1 MQVLILVTNNLI
13 LKKISETQEIASEN
27 ENAFNIDDPP
37 ATEAELSPSSSSAT
51 LINDGAGCS
60 RV

>member
-1 MQVLILVTNNLI
+1 M
-13 LKKISETQEIASEN
+13 KKISETHEIASEN